1 MVLEPFIFLDQTAL
15 SEVENN
21 VHRYII
27 IHSNIDSNLRGK
39 KPGVHNMR
47 PEFFAV
53 N

>member
-27 IHSNIDSNLRGK
+27 IHSNIYSNLRGK